1 MYNLK
6 KELEQILKFEDIS
19 TVFQPIVSLIDGNII
34 GYEALTR
41 GPENSPLR
49 NPEKL
54 FSAAQTYNRLW
65 DLECLCRSKA
75 IEKAHCI
82 DNNKY
87 LFINVDPYIF
97 KDEKYKKGFT
107 KEFLA
112 KYNMSP
118 ESIIFEITERTC
130 IKDYKSFKAA
140 LDNYLEEGYK
150 IAIDDT
156 GAGYSGL
163 KMLSETKP
171 HYIKIDMELIR
182 DIHKDSFKQH
192 LISGLVGLSNST
204 NMRLIAEGIE
214 VNEELVKLIELGVH
228 AGQGYLLQRP
238 TASLVDIT
246 EDIKNIIVTTYRQ
259 VSNNFLTYS
268 KNCIGEIARTDKTF
282 DINTPCRLIKEYFDI
297 TTHTGACIVNND
309 IPVGLVM
316 NHSLNSILATQYG
329 LAVFPKRAI
338 SLVMDTSPLI
348 VDCNTAVSDV
358 STAAMSR
365 KDAYIY
371 DYIIVTKD
379 SKYYGIVTVK
389 NLLQFTT
396 NLERNYAKELNP
408 LTGLPGNTIIENK
421 LEDILHYEHN
431 CCILYFDLDNF
442 KVYNDTYGFE
452 NGDKIIKLTAEII
465 KQNLKSFFPYSHFLG
480 HIGGDDYIV
489 IVEDS
494 FKKCKDLCE
503 RIIAE
508 FDVKVLDFF
517 NAQDRKNGFIE
528 SVDRKGN
535 KDIFDITSLS
545 IAGILGNLTSF
556 SKASDIAQ
564 YITRIK
570 KDLKTLRYSNYKIEL
585 LETRDS
591 ACYSRDL
598 SLSSCLVNDL

>member
-1 MYNLK
+1 MCDFE
-6 KELEQILKFEDIS
+6 KELDKILIS
-19 TVFQPIVSLIDGNII
+19 GDVITVFQPIISLKDGTVI

-41 GPENSPLR
+41 GPKNSHLR

-54 FSAAQTYNRLW
+54 FSVAQTYNRLW

-75 IEKAHCI
+75 IERAHYI
-82 DNNKY
+82 DKSKY

-118 ESIIFEITERTC
+118 ETIIFEITERTC

-192 LISGLVGLSNST
+192 LISGLVSLSNST
-204 NMRLIAEGIE
+204 NMKLIAEGIE
-214 VNEELVKLIELGVH
+214 VKEELVKLIELGVH
-228 AGQGYLLQRP
+228 AGQGYFLHRP
-238 TASLVDIT
+238 VSSLSDIT
-246 EDIKNIIVTTYRQ
+246 EDIKNIIVATYRQ
-259 VSNNFLTYS
+259 GHSSFLTYS
-268 KNCIGEIARTDKTF
+268 KHCIGEIARTDKAF
-282 DINTPCRLIKEYFDI
+282 DINTRCKKIKEYFD
-297 TTHTGACIVNND
+297 TTTYTGACIVRDD

-329 LAVFPKRAI
+329 LAVFPKRPI
-338 SLVMDTSPLI
+338 SLIMNTSPLI
-348 VDCNTAVSDV
+348 VDYTTPVSDV
-358 STAAMSR
+358 STDSMSR
-365 KDAYIY
+365 QNEYIY
-371 DYIIVTKD
+371 DYIIVTKN

-396 NLERNYAKELNP
+396 KLERNYAKELNP
-408 LTGLPGNTIIENK
+408 LTGLPGNAIIEDK
-421 LEDILHYEHN
+421 LESILHCEHN
-431 CCILYFDLDNF
+431 FCILYFDLDNF

-452 NGDKIIKLTAEII
+452 NGDKIIKLTAGII
-465 KQNLKSFFPYSHFLG
+465 KENLKSFFPYSHFLG

-489 IVEDS
+489 IVEDCY
-494 FKKCKDLCE
+494 KKCKDLCE

-508 FDVKVLDFF
+508 FDMKILNFF
-517 NAQDRKNGFIE
+517 NDQDRKHGFVE
-528 SVDRKGN
+528 AMDRKGN
-535 KDIFDITSLS
+535 RDVFDITSIS
-545 IAGILGNLTSF
+545 IAGILGTLTSF
-556 SKASDIAQ
+556 SNTSDIAQ
-564 YITRIK
+564 YITKIK
-570 KDLKTLRYSNYKIEL
+570 KEIKILRYSNYKIER

-591 ACYSRDL
+591 TCYKRDFNL
-598 SLSSCLVNDL
+598 NSALINDL